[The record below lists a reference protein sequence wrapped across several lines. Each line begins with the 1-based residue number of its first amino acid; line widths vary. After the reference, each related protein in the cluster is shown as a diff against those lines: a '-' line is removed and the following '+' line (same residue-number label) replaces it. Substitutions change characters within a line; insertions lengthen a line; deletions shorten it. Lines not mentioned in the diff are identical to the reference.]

1 VGFASIKRRQT
12 GKKTEKYASGL
23 KELLSKIKD

>member
-1 VGFASIKRRQT
+1 VGFARIKWKQT
-12 GKKTEKYASGL
+12 GKNKEKYASGL